1 MRKNW
6 TRVGSCMG
14 ILKQKQQNVSTEKFH
29 VEHHSSQI
37 IEWNTVY
44 RGQRKKGHKSDNP
57 LLTLLLD
64 GEVTEVMV
72 NAPNQ
77 VYCERK
83 GKLELTKI
91 NFRDNDHILKVLQAI
106 VAPLGRRVEES
117 FPIIDDRLP
126 DGSHL
131 FALIPPLVIDGPTLT
146 IKKKK

>member
-1 MRKNW
+1 
-6 TRVGSCMG
+6 MG
-14 ILKQKQQNVSTEKFH
+14 ILKQKQQNVSIERFP
-29 VEHHSSQI
+29 VEHHSSQVFTL
-37 IEWNTVY
+37 NTVY
-44 RGQRKKGHKSDNP
+44 WGQRKKANKCDNP
-57 LLTLLLD
+57 LMSLLLD

-131 FALIPPLVIDGPTLT
+131 FALIPPLVLDGPTLT
-146 IKKKK
+146 IKKKR